1 MNDTLSEE
9 APDGQRSA
17 FRRSPPRPSITRD
30 HAPSTQLSR
39 RIETRKTHAPAGR
52 NRPPRKL
59 AHHALELGIQN
70 GLPLPASYIC
80 PTFRP
85 WRKSPDV
92 LHICDCQRASYRFS
106 GPSRNFLRSLPELS
120 NYTHFFVAVQGSRE
134 EFSGFFRL
142 IFFRLTDE
150 FDPVAEPPFR
160 LFDHSIEPS
169 PTANRTP
176 ERLPN
181 FGAALRSPEKRTA
194 THCRGFP
201 GIVRPPIRF
210 RIPARRCRGLSSRSS
225 ILAENSAF
233 ANLEP
238 SGLEPPT
245 SWLQTRRSPS

>member
-1 MNDTLSEE
+1 MDYHY
-9 APDGQRSA
+9 QRHTSA
-17 FRRSPPRPSITRD
+17 RRFARGESRQMFSTYAIVKELRIVSPVRPAISCVPYRSSATILTF
-30 HAPSTQLSR
+30 SLLSR
-39 RIETRKTHAPAGR
+39 G
-52 NRPPRKL
+52 
-59 AHHALELGIQN
+59 LG
-70 GLPLPASYIC
+70 
-80 PTFRP
+80 
-85 WRKSPDV
+85 K
-92 LHICDCQRASYRFS
+92 
-106 GPSRNFLRSLPELS
+106 NFQ
-120 NYTHFFVAVQGSRE
+120 V
-134 EFSGFFRL
+134 FFRL
-142 IFFRLTDE
+142 IFFSLTDE

-210 RIPARRCRGLSSRSS
+210 RIPARRCRGLPSRSS

>member
-1 MNDTLSEE
+1 MRLS
-9 APDGQRSA
+9 
-17 FRRSPPRPSITRD
+17 
-30 HAPSTQLSR
+30 
-39 RIETRKTHAPAGR
+39 
-52 NRPPRKL
+52 
-59 AHHALELGIQN
+59 
-70 GLPLPASYIC
+70 
-80 PTFRP
+80 
-85 WRKSPDV
+85 KSFV
-92 LHICDCQRASYRFS
+92 S
-106 GPSRNFLRSLPELS
+106 FLRSVPQFLAFPTGAQQLYS
-120 NYTHFFVAVQGSRE
+120 LFRCCPGV
-134 EFSGFFRL
+134 SGRIFRFFFRL
-142 IFFRLTDE
+142 IFFSLTDE